1 MMLSWLSLETLAVLC
16 AIAYLFL
23 AIRENI
29 YCWYF
34 ALVSTVLYAWI
45 FRGVNLY
52 MESALN
58 IYYVMMALYGW
69 FCWKTPKTKIKR
81 LKIKSWELSRHIKV
95 VSMICFM
102 SIISGVML
110 DLNTSARLP
119 YLDSLT
125 TWGSVITTFMVA
137 RKVLENWLYWIVLNS
152 LSIFLLID
160 RELYQTATLFMIYIV
175 MSVAGYIHWRAI
187 YQRENK
193 QYPSA
198 DVESVANLESQ

>member
-58 IYYVMMALYGW
+58 IYYVMMAFYGW

-81 LKIKSWELSRHIKV
+81 LKIKSWELSRHFKV
-95 VSMICFM
+95 VSMICLI

-137 RKVLENWLYWIVLNS
+137 RKVLENWLYWVVINS
-152 LSIFLLID
+152 LSIFLYVD
-160 RELYQTATLFMIYIV
+160 RELYQTAVLFAMYTAL
-175 MSVAGYIHWRAI
+175 SVAGYFQWRSI
-187 YQRENK
+187 YQRESK
-193 QYPSA
+193 HIFSHKIMMT
-198 DVESVANLESQ
+198 

>member
-1 MMLSWLSLETLAVLC
+1 MLSWLSLETLAVLC

-69 FCWKTPKTKIKR
+69 FCWRTPKPKIKR
-81 LKIKSWELSRHIKV
+81 LKIKSWKLSQHIKV
-95 VSMICFM
+95 VSMICLM
-102 SIISGVML
+102 SMVSGVML

-137 RKVLENWLYWIVLNS
+137 R
-152 LSIFLLID
+152 
-160 RELYQTATLFMIYIV
+160 
-175 MSVAGYIHWRAI
+175 
-187 YQRENK
+187 
-193 QYPSA
+193 
-198 DVESVANLESQ
+198 

>member
-1 MMLSWLSLETLAVLC
+1 MILSWLSLETLAVLC

-34 ALVSTVLYAWI
+34 AIVSTVLYAWI

-81 LKIKSWELSRHIKV
+81 LKIKSWELSRNIKV
-95 VSMICFM
+95 VSMICLM

-137 RKVLENWLYWIVLNS
+137 RKVLENWLYWIVINS
-152 LSIFLLID
+152 LSIFLYID
-160 RELYQTATLFMIYIV
+160 RELYQTATLFTIYIV
-175 MSVAGYIHWRAI
+175 MSIVGYIQWRAI
-187 YQRENK
+187 YRRENK
-193 QYPSA
+193 QHPSA
-198 DVESVANLESQ
+198 DGESVAKLESQ

>member
-1 MMLSWLSLETLAVLC
+1 MLSWLSLETLAVLC

-23 AIRENI
+23 AMRENI

-58 IYYVMMALYGW
+58 IYYVLMAFYGW
-69 FCWKTPKTKIKR
+69 FCWKTPKTKNER

-95 VSMICFM
+95 VSLICMM
-102 SIISGVML
+102 SFVSGVML
-110 DLNTSARLP
+110 NLNTNARLP

-125 TWGSVITTFMVA
+125 TWGSVITTYMVA
-137 RKVLENWLYWIVLNS
+137 RKILENWLYWVGINS
-152 LSIFLLID
+152 LSIFLYID
-160 RELYQTATLFMIYIV
+160 RELYQTATLFTIYIV
-175 MSVAGYIHWRAI
+175 MSIVGYIQWRAI
-187 YQRENK
+187 YRRENK
-193 QYPSA
+193 QHPSA
-198 DVESVANLESQ
+198 DGESVAKLESQ